1 MIDWPFWVLVA
12 VVTTTHIIAEVYRE
26 GKVSLKTSI
35 SCLLI
40 SVPLTFMATLLLA
53 VGRDQYT
60 LGVMIYALIMLLS
73 DIFIFRAA
81 YKKYAATVK
90 DPSAP
95 AQEEP

>member
-12 VVTTTHIIAEVYRE
+12 VVTTTHIIAEVYRK

-40 SVPLTFMATLLLA
+40 SASLTLMAALLLA

-60 LGVMIYALIMLLS
+60 LGVMIYTLSILLP
-73 DIFIFRAA
+73 DIFVFRAA
-81 YKKYAATVK
+81 YKKHAATLK
-90 DPSAP
+90 DPSGP